1 MLLSKY
7 NTQSCQHNNLYFVS
21 RIYSKSIQ
29 MIKEISLINKT
40 LNLDEISEEHTKG
53 CVLSKTHSNKHP
65 NYARKCLDDL

>member
-1 MLLSKY
+1 
-7 NTQSCQHNNLYFVS
+7 
-21 RIYSKSIQ
+21 

-53 CVLSKTHSNKHP
+53 CVMTKTHATKQT